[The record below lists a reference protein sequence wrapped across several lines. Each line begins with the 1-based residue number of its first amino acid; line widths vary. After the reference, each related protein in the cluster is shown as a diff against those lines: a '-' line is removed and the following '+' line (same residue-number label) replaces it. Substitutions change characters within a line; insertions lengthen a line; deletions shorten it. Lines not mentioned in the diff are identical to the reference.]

1 LSFALDFIRILAIAL
16 NVIIIARVTV
26 SWVKLSPS
34 NPIMIIIYG
43 MSEPMLRPIRKL
55 LPNTGGLDFSPIVVI
70 MLIMGAEW
78 ILNAIIGLISNTG
91 AV

>member
-1 LSFALDFIRILAIAL
+1 LPFALDFIRILAIAL

>member
-70 MLIMGAEW
+70 ILIMGAEW

>member
-70 MLIMGAEW
+70 ILIMVAQR

>member
-1 LSFALDFIRILAIAL
+1 MSFALDFIRILAIAL